1 LKRILEKM
9 DLLSS
14 KYKKYGYEFNRGATE
29 DELKMFVARCK
40 NELGLIPPDQY
51 LYFLNKFDG
60 LVVEGVFLYSTRP
73 IKINGGSGSSLDFV
87 EMNVLS
93 RELEWMQEYVVFG
106 DSDQDEYVLDIAN
119 NSYQVRDKQAFDN
132 VYEEFDSFLGL
143 FEYMVGLML
152 ERVS

>member
-1 LKRILEKM
+1 
-9 DLLSS
+9 
-14 KYKKYGYEFNRGATE
+14 
-29 DELKMFVARCK
+29 
-40 NELGLIPPDQY
+40 
-51 LYFLNKFDG
+51 
-60 LVVEGVFLYSTRP
+60 
-73 IKINGGSGSSLDFV
+73 LDFV

-143 FEYMVGLML
+143 FEYMVDLML